1 MAKDISQL
9 EQKVLDALR
18 TVTDPDLGKDIVSLN
33 FIKDLKIENGKASFS
48 IELTT
53 PACPVKKEME
63 QWAREAVLKVD
74 GIKEAAITMTSAVR
88 KGAAPDKQAIEG
100 VKNIVAVGSGKGGV
114 GKTTVTVN
122 LAVSLA
128 RSGAK
133 VGPNSPPI

>member
-63 QWAREAVLKVD
+63 QWARDAVLKVD
-74 GIKEAAITMTSAVR
+74 G
-88 KGAAPDKQAIEG
+88 
-100 VKNIVAVGSGKGGV
+100 
-114 GKTTVTVN
+114 
-122 LAVSLA
+122 SLL
-128 RSGAK
+128 
-133 VGPNSPPI
+133 